1 MQFFIDAGSLAQM
14 ELFWDGAHMWEH
26 LVVRLLKLKFR
37 VVARKWRHLWR
48 RLQREIA
55 ERDDFWR
62 RRILWAQVADGTLL
76 LQ

>member
-1 MQFFIDAGSLAQM
+1 MQFVIDAGGLAQM

-26 LVVRLLKLKFR
+26 LVVRLLTYRL
-37 VVARKWRHLWR
+37 VARKWRHLWR

-62 RRILWAQVADGTLL
+62 RRIRWAQGADGTLQ